1 MKKGIKILI
10 GTVCT
15 AAIIAGGV
23 VGIYLYVIPTVVSS
37 SWVNKTICKEV
48 KKFLDADLIIQNPKL
63 ATSFSPNI
71 GFTLDEISL
80 KKNKK
85 EILNLKS
92 LDTEFSF
99 SNIFSKRIIVK
110 KLWLKTFMQMFPSF
124 LR

>member
-10 GTVCT
+10 GTVCI

-23 VGIYLYVIPTVVSS
+23 VGTYLYVIPRAVSS
-37 SWVNKTICKEV
+37 PWVNQTICKEV
-48 KKFLDADLIIQNPKL
+48 KKFLDADLVIQNPKL

-99 SNIFSKRIIVK
+99 SNIFTKNKNVK
-110 KLWLKTFMQMFPSF
+110 KSMAENI
-124 LR
+124 

>member
-10 GTVCT
+10 GTVCI

-23 VGIYLYVIPTVVSS
+23 VGTYLYVIPTVVSS

-99 SNIFSKRIIVK
+99 SNIFSILSTSGNIRFIPPT
-110 KLWLKTFMQMFPSF
+110 L
-124 LR
+124 